1 MRRAAKDVAE
11 WTCEGSLKSS
21 GKGVGAD
28 GIPVRYQRETYVSML
43 QSGRIFLYVNLG
55 GTAEVTGFCPMMHLH
70 HRMKAFFCCRQYRAI
85 GLRCFSEILLPDFVA
100 APCNTQSI
108 AAEPRRISTQNLLAN
123 RLPLNRVVMP
133 ISVFPDSLKVPKCAF
148 RDFFATGKTSA
159 TVG

>member
-1 MRRAAKDVAE
+1 MRRAAKDVTE
-11 WTCEGSLKSS
+11 WTCEGSLKS
-21 GKGVGAD
+21 A
-28 GIPVRYQRETYVSML
+28 
-43 QSGRIFLYVNLG
+43 GRVWLTGFPPLSWERVCLHTTEWTFLYVNLG
-55 GTAEVTGFCPMMHLH
+55 GTTEVTGFCPMMHLH
-70 HRMKAFFCCRQYRAI
+70 HRMKAFFCCRQYRAL

-123 RLPLNRVVMP
+123 RSPLNRVVMP

>member
-1 MRRAAKDVAE
+1 MRKAAEDVAE
-11 WTCEGSLKSS
+11 WTCEGSLKSA
-21 GKGVGAD
+21 GRVWLT
-28 GIPVRYQRETYVSML
+28 GIPPLSRERVCLHTTEWT
-43 QSGRIFLYVNLG
+43 FLYVNLG
-55 GTAEVTGFCPMMHLH
+55 GTAEVTGFCPMIRLY

-123 RLPLNRVVMP
+123 RSPLNRVVMP

>member
-1 MRRAAKDVAE
+1 MRRAAKDVTE
-11 WTCEGSLKSS
+11 WTCEGSLKS
-21 GKGVGAD
+21 A
-28 GIPVRYQRETYVSML
+28 
-43 QSGRIFLYVNLG
+43 GRVWLTGFPPLSWERVCLHTTEWTFLYVNLG

-123 RLPLNRVVMP
+123 RSPLNRVVMP

>member
-1 MRRAAKDVAE
+1 MRRAAKDVTE
-11 WTCEGSLKSS
+11 WTCEGSLKSERRVWLTGFPPLS
-21 GKGVGAD
+21 
-28 GIPVRYQRETYVSML
+28 RERVCLHTTEWT
-43 QSGRIFLYVNLG
+43 FLYVNLG

-108 AAEPRRISTQNLLAN
+108 AAEPRRISKQNLLAN
-123 RLPLNRVVMP
+123 RSPLNRVVMP

>member
-1 MRRAAKDVAE
+1 MRKAAEDVTE
-11 WTCEGSLKSS
+11 WTCEGSLKS
-21 GKGVGAD
+21 A
-28 GIPVRYQRETYVSML
+28 
-43 QSGRIFLYVNLG
+43 GRVWLTGFPPLSWERVCLHTTEWTFLYVNLG

-123 RLPLNRVVMP
+123 RSPLNRVVMP

>member
-11 WTCEGSLKSS
+11 WTCEGSLKSERR
-21 GKGVGAD
+21 VWLTE
-28 GIPVRYQRETYVSML
+28 IPPLSWERVCLHTTEWT
-43 QSGRIFLYVNLG
+43 FLYVNLG

-70 HRMKAFFCCRQYRAI
+70 HGMKAFFCCRQYRAI

-123 RLPLNRVVMP
+123 RSPLNRVVMP

>member
-1 MRRAAKDVAE
+1 MRRAAEDVTE
-11 WTCEGSLKSS
+11 WTCEGSLKS
-21 GKGVGAD
+21 A
-28 GIPVRYQRETYVSML
+28 
-43 QSGRIFLYVNLG
+43 GRVWLTGFPPLSWERVCLHTTEWTFLYVNLG

-123 RLPLNRVVMP
+123 RSPLNCVVIP

>member
-1 MRRAAKDVAE
+1 MRRAAEDVTE
-11 WTCEGSLKSS
+11 WTCEGSLKS
-21 GKGVGAD
+21 A
-28 GIPVRYQRETYVSML
+28 
-43 QSGRIFLYVNLG
+43 GRVWLTGFPPLSWERVCLHTTEWTFLYVNLG
-55 GTAEVTGFCPMMHLH
+55 GTAEVIGFCPMMHLH

-123 RLPLNRVVMP
+123 RSPLNRVVMP

-159 TVG
+159 TIG

>member
-1 MRRAAKDVAE
+1 MRKAAKDVAE
-11 WTCEGSLKSS
+11 WTCEGSLKSERRVWLT
-21 GKGVGAD
+21 GFPPLPWERVCLHTTEWTFFD
-28 GIPVRYQRETYVSML
+28 
-43 QSGRIFLYVNLG
+43 VNLG

-100 APCNTQSI
+100 VPCNTQSI

-123 RLPLNRVVMP
+123 RSPLNRVVMP

>member
-1 MRRAAKDVAE
+1 MRKAAEDVTE
-11 WTCEGSLKSS
+11 WTCEGSLKSA
-21 GKGVGAD
+21 GRVWLT
-28 GIPVRYQRETYVSML
+28 GIPPLSWERVCLHTTEWT
-43 QSGRIFLYVNLG
+43 FLYVNLG

-123 RLPLNRVVMP
+123 RSPLNRVVMP

>member
-11 WTCEGSLKSS
+11 WTCEGSLKSERRVWLTGFLPLS
-21 GKGVGAD
+21 WERVCLHTT
-28 GIPVRYQRETYVSML
+28 EWT
-43 QSGRIFLYVNLG
+43 FLYVNLG

-123 RLPLNRVVMP
+123 RSPLNRVVMP

>member
-11 WTCEGSLKSS
+11 WTCEGSLKSERRVWLTGFLPLS
-21 GKGVGAD
+21 WERVCLHTT
-28 GIPVRYQRETYVSML
+28 EWT
-43 QSGRIFLYVNLG
+43 FLYVNLG

-123 RLPLNRVVMP
+123 RLPPNRVVMP

>member
-1 MRRAAKDVAE
+1 MRKAAEDVTE
-11 WTCEGSLKSS
+11 WTCEGSLKSERR
-21 GKGVGAD
+21 VWLT
-28 GIPVRYQRETYVSML
+28 GIPPLPRERVCLHTTEWT
-43 QSGRIFLYVNLG
+43 FLYVNLG
-55 GTAEVTGFCPMMHLH
+55 GTAEVAGFCPMMHLH

-123 RLPLNRVVMP
+123 RSPLNRVVMP

>member
-1 MRRAAKDVAE
+1 MRRAAKDVTE
-11 WTCEGSLKSS
+11 WTCEGSLKSAGRVWLTGFPPLS
-21 GKGVGAD
+21 
-28 GIPVRYQRETYVSML
+28 RERVCLHMTEWT
-43 QSGRIFLYVNLG
+43 FLYVNLG

-123 RLPLNRVVMP
+123 RSPLNRVVMP